1 VFRAARQDGG
11 MSDGVRVR
19 PAVVEDDAA
28 LLAVELEAWSPASG
42 FPSLTD
48 PEATAFFNERT
59 TPEKHLV
66 AEYRGEVVGY
76 VRLVA
81 KTPLLENTHVLG
93 IFGLAVSPRVR
104 RVGIASA
111 LLDAA
116 EVEARAWGARKLS
129 LRVLGGNAPAQ
140 RLYER
145 HGYVIEGRYVAEFL
159 IDGHFVD
166 DLTMAKLLT
175 PPPTP

>member
-1 VFRAARQDGG
+1 
-11 MSDGVRVR
+11 MSEEVRVR

-28 LLAVELEAWSPASG
+28 LLAVDLESWSPASG
-42 FPSLTD
+42 FPSVMD
-48 PEATAFFNERT
+48 PEALTFFNERT

-76 VRLVA
+76 VRLVP

-116 EVEARAWGARKLS
+116 EVEARARGARKLS
-129 LRVLGGNAPAQ
+129 LRVLGSNAPAQ

-145 HGYVIEGRYVAEFL
+145 HGYVTEGRYVDEFL
-159 IDGHFVD
+159 IEGHFVD
-166 DLTMAKLLT
+166 DLTMAKTLD
-175 PPPTP
+175 PPPPH